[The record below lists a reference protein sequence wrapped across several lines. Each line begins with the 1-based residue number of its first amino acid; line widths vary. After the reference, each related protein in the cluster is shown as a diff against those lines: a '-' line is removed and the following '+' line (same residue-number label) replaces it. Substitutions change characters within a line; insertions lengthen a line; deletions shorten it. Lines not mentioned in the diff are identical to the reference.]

1 MSNAK
6 ITPVILCG
14 GSGTRLWPL
23 SRASFPKQYLEINP
37 QKSISFFQ
45 ETINRIKIYENIEDP
60 IVICNEEHRFIVA
73 EQLREINVKAKSIL
87 LEPVGRNTAPAITI
101 ASFKAVESDQNSIL
115 LILPADHIIREPE
128 KFIKVINK
136 AISFA
141 KEGNLITFGITP
153 SRPETGFGYIEAE
166 KNLNSDILNGEKII
180 RFIEKPNKEKAE
192 KLIKEKDFFGI
203 GGFFYFKLILS

>member
-37 QKSISFFQ
+37 QKINIFFQ
-45 ETINRIKIYENIEDP
+45 ETINRIKIYENIVDP

-101 ASFKAVESDQNSIL
+101 ASLKAVESDQNSIL

-128 KFIKVINK
+128 NFIKVINK
-136 AISFA
+136 AVSYA
-141 KEGNLITFGITP
+141 KEGNLITFGIIP
-153 SRPETGFGYIEAE
+153 SRPETGFGYIESE
-166 KNLNSDILNGEKII
+166 KKLNSDILNGEKIL

-192 KLIKEKDFFGI
+192 KLIKEKRFFGI
-203 GGFFYFKLILS
+203 AEFSYFKLIHS